1 MFASYVVWGYY
12 ISVNQTS
19 QHVETIDNATRN
31 GELAKLT
38 IRKDMLRVT
47 LLSIKLKTFHFGTSF
62 VWSDSNIVTTNS
74 FVTVFLRK
82 PSFLE
87 KSEWKTERH
96 SFLTRMSDPTSTPP
110 FFTHTDSNQGFL
122 TSSWLLQ
129 WICIELFKLKSNSY
143 LPRANGKQK
152 SLKSS
157 VYHIY
162 CWLLQPFWN
171 VLFSLWQM
179 CKLDSPFSHGQST
192 KVIFCCCCC

>member
-1 MFASYVVWGYY
+1 MFGSYVVWGYY

-19 QHVETIDNATRN
+19 QHVETIDNATRK

-62 VWSDSNIVTTNS
+62 VWSESNIVTTNS

-87 KSEWKTERH
+87 KTEWKTEQH

-129 WICIELFKLKSNSY
+129 WICIELFKLKSNND

-192 KVIFCCCCC
+192 KLTCCCCC

>member
-31 GELAKLT
+31 GELAELT
-38 IRKDMLRVT
+38 IRKVMLRVT

-82 PSFLE
+82 PSSLE
-87 KSEWKTERH
+87 KSEWKTEQH

-110 FFTHTDSNQGFL
+110 FFTYTDSNQGFL

-129 WICIELFKLKSNSY
+129 WICIELFKLKSNNH
-143 LPRANGKQK
+143 LPQANGKQK

-192 KVIFCCCCC
+192 KLTFCCCCC

>member
-31 GELAKLT
+31 GELAELT
-38 IRKDMLRVT
+38 IRKVMLRVT

-82 PSFLE
+82 PSFLG
-87 KSEWKTERH
+87 KTEWKTEQH
-96 SFLTRMSDPTSTPP
+96 SFLTRMSDPTSTLP
-110 FFTHTDSNQGFL
+110 FFTYTDSNQGFL

-129 WICIELFKLKSNSY
+129 WICIELFKLKSNNH
-143 LPRANGKQK
+143 LPQANGKQK

-192 KVIFCCCCC
+192 KLTFCCCCC